1 MPQLAVTVLGHDRP
15 GIIAAVTGALAGLGG
30 NLEDSSMT
38 RLRGHFAMTLIVA
51 GSGTAA
57 EVEAALAPAVPDLLV
72 SVREVPEESEP
83 QAVGSPYLLTVH
95 GADRPGIVSAVT
107 SVLADAGG
115 NVTDLTTRLAGRL
128 YLLVV
133 EVELPAVLRRRGPH
147 RAARRHRPRAGR
159 RGVAA
164 PGGGRRPV
172 TGPLLAVDL
181 PAGRVLPVVAAPD
194 PVLST
199 PVRRRRPARPGRR
212 AAGRRPARHPAR
224 LARAASAWPPTRWAS
239 AGGCSRWTCRP
250 TPRRA
255 PTTARTCW

>member
-1 MPQLAVTVLGHDRP
+1 MRVGAPYAAGMPQLAVTVLGHDRP

-72 SVREVPEESEP
+72 SVREVPEEGEP
-83 QAVGSPYLLTVH
+83 EAVGSPYLLTVH

-133 EVELPAVLRRRGPH
+133 EVELPASCDVEALTGRL
-147 RAARRHRPRAGR
+147 AATARDL
-159 RGVAA
+159 GVEAS
-164 PGGGRRPV
+164 
-172 TGPLLAVDL
+172 L
-181 PAGRVLPVVAAPD
+181 
-194 PVLST
+194 
-199 PVRRRRPARPGRR
+199 RPAE
-212 AAGRRPARHPAR
+212 ADV
-224 LARAASAWPPTRWAS
+224 L
-239 AGGCSRWTCRP
+239 
-250 TPRRA
+250 
-255 PTTARTCW
+255 